1 MLRIVGTCD
10 RRLFG
15 ITPAE
20 RLRRQ
25 RRSAPG
31 PVLVAHASAVLSD
44 AAVQWLLENPGR
56 GLATPSG
63 RLVAIAVEETGAPA
77 AEAAVAAGSAP
88 ESVNPAAL
96 PAMFIRKLRRR
107 DTLFVR
113 SLEEEPRPNVERELF
128 ANVYKGVTDLVTKF
142 AWPAP
147 AFWVTR
153 LCAALRIRPNAVT
166 LLGILCMT
174 MAAYYWVRGDLVTG
188 MLLAWLMTFLDTVD
202 GKLARVT
209 VTSSK
214 FGDKLDH
221 WTDVV
226 HPPIWW
232 VCLAVGLAK
241 HHSGAVL
248 AISLAAGAILA
259 GYVLGRIIEVIFK
272 LKFGYNPYLWQRFDS
287 AFRLI
292 VSRRNIIL
300 LIMTAGLLVG
310 APVEAFI
317 ASAVWTA
324 VSVVIQVARLVQA
337 MRTAGDGELKSW
349 LM

>member
-1 MLRIVGTCD
+1 
-10 RRLFG
+10 
-15 ITPAE
+15 
-20 RLRRQ
+20 
-25 RRSAPG
+25 
-31 PVLVAHASAVLSD
+31 
-44 AAVQWLLENPGR
+44 
-56 GLATPSG
+56 
-63 RLVAIAVEETGAPA
+63 
-77 AEAAVAAGSAP
+77 
-88 ESVNPAAL
+88 
-96 PAMFIRKLRRR
+96 
-107 DTLFVR
+107 
-113 SLEEEPRPNVERELF
+113 
-128 ANVYKGVTDLVTKF
+128 
-142 AWPAP
+142 
-147 AFWVTR
+147 
-153 LCAALRIRPNAVT
+153 
-166 LLGILCMT
+166 MT